1 VAWAYCVV
9 PPGAGV
15 AGEAAGGAGLVSG
28 VDTAG
33 ALGGMGGLV
42 VRSRSRSISPV
53 VGGGTSVGRRSQ
65 PANSISEAAA
75 AATPSTMRDE
85 SKGFMVIS

>member
-1 VAWAYCVV
+1 VV

-28 VDTAG
+28 VGTAG
-33 ALGGMGGLV
+33 VLGGMGGLV
-42 VRSRSRSISPV
+42 RSRCVSFV

-65 PANSISEAAA
+65 PASSTSEAAA
-75 AATPSTMRDE
+75 AATPSAMRDE
-85 SKGFMVIS
+85 VKGFMVIS